1 MHCHCES
8 PKDGFGN
15 MLLIGFVV
23 ISVLSVL
30 LKELWYE
37 FETWFNGR
45 VNNEVKHAIRDL
57 QRDGDFVLYTQSVK
71 EDAESVRQEPS
82 VRQEASVR
90 QEPSVREETESA
102 KTDIIEV

>member
-37 FETWFNGR
+37 FEAWFNER

-57 QRDGDFVLYTQSVK
+57 QRDGDFVVYTQSVK
-71 EDAESVRQEPS
+71 EDDTESVRQEPS
-82 VRQEASVR
+82 VRS
-90 QEPSVREETESA
+90 ETESA

>member
-37 FETWFNGR
+37 FEAWFNGR

-57 QRDGDFVLYTQSVK
+57 QRDGDFVVYTQSVK
-71 EDAESVRQEPS
+71 EDDTESVRQEPS
-82 VRQEASVR
+82 VRS
-90 QEPSVREETESA
+90 ETESA